1 MKFSNMNNNSRNK
14 FQKYESAF
22 DRKAKKAEQLRFRN
36 TRERME
42 LNSRKDDEFHPTYND
57 PYYVPGYDDIDHE
70 DEENLE

>member
-1 MKFSNMNNNSRNK
+1 MKFSNMNNNSRSK

-42 LNSRKDDEFHPTYND
+42 LNSRSEDEYDEYEDDDNQ
-57 PYYVPGYDDIDHE
+57 
-70 DEENLE
+70 EENLE

>member
-1 MKFSNMNNNSRNK
+1 MKFSNMNNNSRSK

-42 LNSRKDDEFHPTYND
+42 LNSRSEEDYDEYEDDDNQ
-57 PYYVPGYDDIDHE
+57 
-70 DEENLE
+70 EENLE

>member
-1 MKFSNMNNNSRNK
+1 MKFSNMNNNSRSK

-42 LNSRKDDEFHPTYND
+42 LNSRSDDD
-57 PYYVPGYDDIDHE
+57 YDEYE
-70 DEENLE
+70 DDDTQEETLE

>member
-1 MKFSNMNNNSRNK
+1 MKFFNMNNNSRNK

-42 LNSRKDDEFHPTYND
+42 LNSRSEDD
-57 PYYVPGYDDIDHE
+57 YDEYE
-70 DEENLE
+70 DDDNKEENLE

>member
-42 LNSRKDDEFHPTYND
+42 LNSRSEEDYD
-57 PYYVPGYDDIDHE
+57 PYFVPGYDDTD
-70 DEENLE
+70 DQKENLE

>member
-1 MKFSNMNNNSRNK
+1 MKFSNMNNNSRSK

-42 LNSRKDDEFHPTYND
+42 LNSRSEDD
-57 PYYVPGYDDIDHE
+57 YDEYE
-70 DEENLE
+70 DDDNQEENLE

>member
-1 MKFSNMNNNSRNK
+1 MKFSNMNNSRSK

-42 LNSRKDDEFHPTYND
+42 LNSRSEDEYDEYEDDDTQ
-57 PYYVPGYDDIDHE
+57 
-70 DEENLE
+70 EENLE